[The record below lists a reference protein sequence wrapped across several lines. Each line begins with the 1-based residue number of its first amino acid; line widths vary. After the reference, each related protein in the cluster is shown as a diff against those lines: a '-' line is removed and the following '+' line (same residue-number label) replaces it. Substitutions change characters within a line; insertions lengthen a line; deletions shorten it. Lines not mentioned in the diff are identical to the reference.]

1 MNQIDELPIRAYSLE
16 HHELGIMLRDLGP
29 ADCVIIYSGLS
40 EEETQSFVQHI
51 KQPYTLIKTGVA
63 PLELK

>member
-1 MNQIDELPIRAYSLE
+1 MHPIDDLPIRAYSLE
-16 HHELGIMLRDLGP
+16 HCELGIMLRDLGP
-29 ADCVIIYSGLS
+29 ADCLIIYSGLS

-51 KQPYTLIKTGVA
+51 KQPHTLIKAGIA